1 MENKFKKGLILGGI
15 LTTIVIA
22 GLAMTKTGA
31 KLSDELQDDLK
42 SLTKKLKGHLSDME
56 DITEEKY
63 DQLVNVVMDQ
73 YNKKRKWADDSK
85 KSLVSALKEKWKEM
99 EEIYKNDKEHA

>member
-22 GLAMTKTGA
+22 GLAMTKTGE

-42 SLTKKLKGHLSDME
+42 SLTKKVKKHLSDLE

-63 DQLVNVVMDQ
+63 DELVNTVVNEYD
-73 YNKKRKWADDSK
+73 KKKKWADDSR
-85 KSLVSALKEKWKEM
+85 KSLTSALKEKWKEM
-99 EEIYKNDKEHA
+99 EEVYENDKERE